1 LKWKPK
7 YSLDQG
13 LKITTSYYDK
23 SKD

>member
-13 LKITTSYYDK
+13 LKITASYYKNAD
-23 SKD
+23 